1 MILIKEEHPD
11 EDNFKENSSFK
22 SQTETFNVNFNFK
35 TEIKQNVEESI
46 FKSDFVITEP
56 IIKAEEELMTNSMAE
71 QFKCLLCQNNF
82 DSNESLYNH
91 SKIIHKKTKIFC
103 HCDICKEFFPTKS
116 ELQKHTEMLHFDSKN
131 LKCNVC
137 QKSFSLKGNLINTL
151 VQFMK
156 K

>member
-71 QFKCLLCQNNF
+71 QYVLQIHDQVVHQGIKRHPCNLCDAKWGMKITLLKHLR
-82 DSNESLYNH
+82 EV
-91 SKIIHKKTKIFC
+91 HKVGQIKT
-103 HCDICKEFFPTKS
+103 
-116 ELQKHTEMLHFDSKN
+116 N
-131 LKCNVC
+131 
-137 QKSFSLKGNLINTL
+137 
-151 VQFMK
+151 
-156 K
+156 